1 MALTSGNLLFDAQIN
16 NEKRSNRIFKDL
28 SLNFNQNPVTKDI
41 TKVTDVEAIKR
52 SVRNLISINHY
63 EKPFHPEIGSD
74 IRALLFENMTP
85 TIQTLLTD
93 RIKDV
98 LDTYEPRAVL
108 NDVIVSGDMDLNQYG
123 VTIKFYVREVPGI
136 QIVTEFLQRLR

>member
-1 MALTSGNLLFDAQIN
+1 MAYTDAQGTN
-16 NEKRSNRIFKDL
+16 NSTRSNNLYSDL
-28 SLNFNQNPVTKDI
+28 NLNFNKNPATKDI
-41 TKVTDVEAIKR
+41 AKLKDVEAVKR
-52 SVRNLISINHY
+52 SVRNLILTNRF
-63 EKPFHPEIGSD
+63 ERPFHPDIGSD

>member
-1 MALTSGNLLFDAQIN
+1 MAYTDAQGTN
-16 NEKRSNRIFKDL
+16 NSTRSNNLYSDL
-28 SLNFNQNPVTKDI
+28 NLNFNKNPATKDI
-41 TKVTDVEAIKR
+41 AKLKDVEAVKR
-52 SVRNLISINHY
+52 SVRNLILTNRF
-63 EKPFHPEIGSD
+63 ERPFHPEIGSD

-136 QIVTEFLQRLR
+136 QIVTEFLQRLRKNG